1 MKSLMR
7 RRFVLSHYYRE
18 SYQILHSLSQGIN
31 RVDEYFKEIELAMI
45 RTNIEEDR
53 EAIMDGFMN
62 GLNHGITHI
71 VELHHDV
78 ELEEKV
84 HMTVKVEKQLK

>member
-1 MKSLMR
+1 MR
-7 RRFVLSHYYRE
+7 RRFVPSNYYKE
-18 SYQILHSLSQGIN
+18 LYQILQSLSQGIN
-31 RVDEYFKEIELAMI
+31 RVDEYFKEMELAMI
-45 RTNIEEDR
+45 WTNIEDDR
-53 EAIMDGFMN
+53 EATIDGFMN
-62 GLNHGITHI
+62 GLNHDITHI

>member
-1 MKSLMR
+1 L
-7 RRFVLSHYYRE
+7 
-18 SYQILHSLSQGIN
+18 QSLSQGIN
-31 RVDEYFKEIELAMI
+31 RVDEYFKEMELVMI
-45 RTNIEEDR
+45 WTNIEDDK
-53 EAIMDGFMN
+53 EATIDGFMN
-62 GLNHGITHI
+62 GLNHDITHI

>member
-1 MKSLMR
+1 L
-7 RRFVLSHYYRE
+7 
-18 SYQILHSLSQGIN
+18 YQILQSLSQGIN
-31 RVDEYFKEIELAMI
+31 RVDEYFKEMELVMI
-45 RTNIEEDR
+45 WTNIEDDK
-53 EAIMDGFMN
+53 EATIDGFMN
-62 GLNHGITHI
+62 GLNHDITHI